1 MSAAEIQQPL
11 LGSNAASTAKG
22 TRREPR
28 QDVVRHVEYCS
39 FPRARSDQ
47 RLWVGFTRDLSPSG
61 MCVRVDTPERVGSLL
76 RVTLREVDGQPRLE
90 SIARIAWSSPTIDGA
105 TGLASPCWNP
115 GSVSPLWCATGP
127 ERSAAWRSRSR
138 SAISGLARGS
148 DLVRKAG

>member
-11 LGSNAASTAKG
+11 PGSSAASTAKG

-28 QDVVRHVEYCS
+28 QEVVRHVEYCS

-47 RLWVGFTRDLSPSG
+47 RLRLGFTRDLSPSG
-61 MCVRVDTPERVGSLL
+61 MCIRVDAPERVGSLL

-105 TGLASPCWNP
+105 HWVGLSLLKP
-115 GSVSPLWCATGP
+115 GRRQPA
-127 ERSAAWRSRSR
+127 
-138 SAISGLARGS
+138 
-148 DLVRKAG
+148 LVRHGPRAIGRLEVA

>member
-11 LGSNAASTAKG
+11 FDSGIASAAKG

-28 QDVVRHVEYCS
+28 QEVVRHVDYCP

-47 RLWVGFTRDLSPSG
+47 SLRLGFTRDLSPSG
-61 MCVRVDTPERVGSLL
+61 MCIRVDTPERVGSLL

-105 TGLASPCWNP
+105 HWVGLSLLRSGRRQPTL
-115 GSVSPLWCATGP
+115 VRRGP
-127 ERSAAWRSRSR
+127 RAIRSAEVA
-138 SAISGLARGS
+138 
-148 DLVRKAG
+148 

>member
-28 QDVVRHVEYCS
+28 QDVVRHVEYSS

-47 RLWVGFTRDLSPSG
+47 RLRVGFTRDLSPSG

-105 TGLASPCWNP
+105 HWVGLSLLEP
-115 GSVSPLWCATGP
+115 GQ
-127 ERSAAWRSRSR
+127 RQ
-138 SAISGLARGS
+138 LA
-148 DLVRKAG
+148 LVRHGPRAIGSLEVA